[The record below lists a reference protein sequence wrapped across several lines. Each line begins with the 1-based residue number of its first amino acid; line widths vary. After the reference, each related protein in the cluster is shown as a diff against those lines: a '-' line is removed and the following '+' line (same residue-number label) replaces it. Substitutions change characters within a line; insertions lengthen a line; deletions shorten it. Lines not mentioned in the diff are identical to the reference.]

1 MANFIFTSEENFDH
15 LLVEGQ
21 LTGGVETD
29 DFISSIEKSELSNKG
44 IIVDFSNCNF
54 ISSIVIGLLLKKHVK
69 FGELNKR
76 FIVVGL
82 NSTLESVFK
91 MTKMN
96 TILYIESDRSTAEK
110 KYFSK

>member
-1 MANFIFTSEENFDH
+1 MANFKLTNEENYDH

-29 DFISSIEKSELSNKG
+29 EFIASIEISENNNNS
-44 IIVDFSNCNF
+44 IVVDFSGCNF
-54 ISSIVIGLLLKKHVK
+54 ISSIVIGLLLKKHVG
-69 FGELNKR
+69 FGEINKK

-82 NSTLESVFK
+82 NSTLDNVFK

-96 TILYIESDRSTAEK
+96 TILYIEPNKESAEK
-110 KYFSK
+110 RYFSK

>member
-1 MANFIFTSEENFDH
+1 MTKFNFESKDNYDH

-29 DFISSIEKSELSNKG
+29 DFINYIENAEKENKSM
-44 IIVDFSNCNF
+44 IVDFTHCNF
-54 ISSIVIGLLLKKHVK
+54 ISSIVIGLLLKKHIK

-76 FIVVGL
+76 FIIVGL
-82 NSTLESVFK
+82 NSTLDSVFK

-96 TILYIESDRSTAEK
+96 TILYIETDEETAIK
-110 KYFSK
+110 KYIHN

>member
-1 MANFIFTSEENFDH
+1 MANFNLEIGEKYDH
-15 LLVEGQ
+15 LFVDGQ

-29 DFISSIEKSELSNKG
+29 EFINNIEKTENSNKS
-44 IIVDFSNCNF
+44 IVVDFSGCNF

-69 FGELNKR
+69 FNEMNIK
-76 FIVVGL
+76 FVVAGL

-96 TILYIESDRSTAEK
+96 TILYIEPDFEAAK
-110 KYFSK
+110 KYLDK

>member
-1 MANFIFTSEENFDH
+1 MANFILTNEENFDH
-15 LLVEGQ
+15 LLVDGQ

-29 DFISSIEKSELSNKG
+29 EFISSIENAENSNKG

-82 NSTLESVFK
+82 NSTLENVFK

-96 TILYIESDRSTAEK
+96 TILYIESNKESAIQR
-110 KYFSK
+110 YFNK